1 MDSII
6 GLLKDTPIPTILV
19 VSGIIFLFLALAGSV
34 AGKLEMPPTRQKW
47 SAVVSLVLITTGL
60 LLYVAPASPGVVAA
74 PPSPTPLPIM
84 ATQPA
89 ALLTEAP
96 PTALAASAEQ
106 ASASSSLPTAVEL
119 STRAGCLADLFA
131 SIPEN
136 LITSMEV
143 GASKDLPTA
152 PETPSGVI
160 LEEFGQPVAALTFM
174 LFEDDQLFKVAA
186 VVDGACQPV
195 EFENISR
202 GGEPNV
208 LQNWD
213 TLQVSTAGGDYG
225 LRFGYYAGETSVD
238 TEKIR

>member
-47 SAVVSLVLITTGL
+47 SAVVSLVLITAGL
-60 LLYVAPASPGVVAA
+60 LLYVAPAAPGVVAA
-74 PPSPTPLPIM
+74 PPSPTPLPAM

-89 ALLTEAP
+89 ASLTEAL
-96 PTALAASAEQ
+96 PTAPDASAEQ
-106 ASASSSLPTAVEL
+106 ASSSLPAPAEL
-119 STRAGCLADLFA
+119 STGAGCLVDFFA

-152 PETPSGVI
+152 AETSSGII
-160 LEEFGQPVAALTFM
+160 LEEFGQPVTALTFM
-174 LFEDDQLFKVAA
+174 LFEDDQLFKIAA
-186 VVDGACQPV
+186 VVDAACQPV

-202 GGEPNV
+202 GGDPSV

-213 TLQVSTAGGDYG
+213 TLQVSTAGGDYV

-238 TEKIR
+238 TGKIK

>member
-19 VSGIIFLFLALAGSV
+19 VSGLIFLFLALAGSV

-60 LLYVAPASPGVVAA
+60 LLYVAPAAPQVTVA
-74 PPSPTPLPIM
+74 PPSPTPLPVM

-89 ALLTEAP
+89 AL
-96 PTALAASAEQ
+96 SAEQ
-106 ASASSSLPTAVEL
+106 ASASSSQPAASGSLPTPAEL
-119 STRAGCLADLFA
+119 SAGAGCLVDFFA
-131 SIPEN
+131 GIPEN

-143 GASKDLPTA
+143 GANKDLPTA
-152 PETPSGVI
+152 AETSSGII
-160 LEEFGQPVAALTFM
+160 LEEFGQPVAALIFM
-174 LFEDDQLFKVAA
+174 LFEDDQLFKIAA
-186 VVDGACQPV
+186 VVDAACQPA

-202 GGEPNV
+202 GGDPTV

-213 TLQVSTAGGDYG
+213 TLQVSTSVGDYG
-225 LRFGYYAGETSVD
+225 LRFAYYAGETSVD
-238 TEKIR
+238 TGKIR